1 MREIAHGRK
10 SEVSN
15 GL

>member
-10 SEVSN
+10 SDVSN
-15 GL
+15 RL